1 MRFLKTAGNRK
12 ISALLFF
19 DEAHALSPD
28 ATFGEASVGANTRSI
43 ASASAS
49 ATADAVSTANQ
60 IGVANATAI
69 C

>member
-28 ATFGEASVGANTRSI
+28 ATFGEASLGANTRSI
-43 ASASAS
+43 TSAS

>member
-43 ASASAS
+43 ASASA
-49 ATADAVSTANQ
+49 TADAVSTANQ

>member
-28 ATFGEASVGANTRSI
+28 ATFGEASLGANTRSI
-43 ASASAS
+43 ASAS

>member
-28 ATFGEASVGANTRSI
+28 ATFGEASLGAITRSI
-43 ASASAS
+43 ASAS